1 VNKKFNILLCFDTN
15 YNIQGEVTMMS
26 LLENTASQLTFY
38 IIHENPIALE
48 NMVERISKHS
58 NLENIYTYKF
68 MKRDNVNFP
77 SFDESHMSEATYYRL
92 FIGDYLP
99 KEIKNIIYVDPDIIC
114 VNNFDKII
122 NKTLGLLENTDL
134 LLAAKTE
141 HFEQSGSETTV
152 RLELTKNQYFN
163 AGVTVINIEKW
174 INQNYTNK
182 LIEKMNYLGERVMW
196 FDQDVL
202 NSYVDGNY
210 LELPNEL
217 NFMDPSVSV
226 TEIKEHAVF
235 FHYSGKKKPWT
246 VKGFLT
252 YGESSYQQMHREL
265 FDNNY
270 HIVHTY
276 KRDSLRHFLV
286 YLLSL
291 KILSLNYPLTFIRNF
306 IKSMKS

>member
-1 VNKKFNILLCFDTN
+1 
-15 YNIQGEVTMMS
+15 
-26 LLENTASQLTFY
+26 
-38 IIHENPIALE
+38 
-48 NMVERISKHS
+48 
-58 NLENIYTYKF
+58 
-68 MKRDNVNFP
+68 
-77 SFDESHMSEATYYRL
+77 
-92 FIGDYLP
+92 
-99 KEIKNIIYVDPDIIC
+99 
-114 VNNFDKII
+114 
-122 NKTLGLLENTDL
+122 
-134 LLAAKTE
+134 
-141 HFEQSGSETTV
+141 
-152 RLELTKNQYFN
+152 
-163 AGVTVINIEKW
+163 
-174 INQNYTNK
+174 
-182 LIEKMNYLGERVMW
+182 MNYLGERVMW

-202 NSYVDGNY
+202 NSYVDGDY
-210 LELPNEL
+210 LELPGEL

-226 TEIKEHAVF
+226 TEIKEHAIF